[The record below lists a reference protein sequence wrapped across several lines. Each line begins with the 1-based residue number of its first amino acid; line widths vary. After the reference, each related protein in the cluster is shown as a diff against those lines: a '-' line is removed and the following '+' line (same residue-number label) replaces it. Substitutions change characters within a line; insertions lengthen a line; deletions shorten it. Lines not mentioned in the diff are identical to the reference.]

1 VSVRGVLALAAL
13 LAAAPGCERGAP
25 AESAPPVQ
33 GRWQRID
40 QPSEW
45 FEFDDDG
52 TWRSRSFTGTEIEG
66 RYRQSG
72 TTVTLTVVPVGHGA
86 TLTVGDSLMVM
97 EEGTRYRR
105 VSR

>member
-1 VSVRGVLALAAL
+1 VRTALALAAL
-13 LAAAPGCERGAP
+13 LAATGCDRGAP
-25 AESAPPVQ
+25 ADAPPTVE

-45 FEFDDDG
+45 FEFASDG

-66 RYRQSG
+66 RYRQAGS
-72 TTVTLTVVPVGHGA
+72 TVTITVIPVGHGA
-86 TLTVGDSLMVM
+86 TFTVGDTLMVM

>member
-1 VSVRGVLALAAL
+1 MLALVAL
-13 LAAAPGCERGAP
+13 LAAAGCEGGV
-25 AESAPPVQ
+25 PVDTASSVK
-33 GRWQRID
+33 GRWQRIN

-45 FEFDDDG
+45 FEFADDG

-66 RYRQSG
+66 RYRQTGS
-72 TTVTLTVVPVGHGA
+72 TVTITVIPVGHGA
-86 TLTVGDSLMVM
+86 TFTVGDTVMVM